1 MKARALFLALLFMSA
16 GQFQVVAAMVADS
29 TPQAFDID
37 TSGSA
42 HAVTSMDA
50 ISLPYWVGDTITVTA
65 PDGSVSTPVSKAA
78 TAGVE
83 NWIAT
88 MGGVWTITNS
98 DEGTATFSVRYSLF
112 GEQGAGTEADP
123 AKIVDNDELHDLVLS
138 GTAGDGYMFVLQG
151 SAVSF
156 GTMTRINGYAVVPL
170 GNGVYRLMT
179 ASDGRMCDSLAVEF
193 PIDTISTG
201 PTRKVAAKE
210 DVLPFAYSGD
220 SWNGDPTAASTL
232 TFTSPSG
239 NTTIVPCTGT
249 GAYAFTINQGGT
261 WTVTLAAGGTE
272 LTGMVKLAKGFV
284 LSVH

>member
-1 MKARALFLALLFMSA
+1 MKARTLFLALLFMSA

-78 TAGVE
+78 TAGEE

-179 ASDGRMCDSLAVEF
+179 GCVIALR
-193 PIDTISTG
+193 
-201 PTRKVAAKE
+201 
-210 DVLPFAYSGD
+210 
-220 SWNGDPTAASTL
+220 WNSPL
-232 TFTSPSG
+232 TP
-239 NTTIVPCTGT
+239 
-249 GAYAFTINQGGT
+249 
-261 WTVTLAAGGTE
+261 
-272 LTGMVKLAKGFV
+272 
-284 LSVH
+284 

>member
-1 MKARALFLALLFMSA
+1 MKARAIFLALLFLSA
-16 GQFQVVAAMVADS
+16 GQFQVNAAMVANS
-29 TPQAFDID
+29 TPQVFDID

-42 HAVTSMDA
+42 HAVKSLDA
-50 ISLPYWVGDTITVTA
+50 ISLPYRAGDTITVTA
-65 PDGSVSTPVSKAA
+65 PDGSVSTPVSRAA
-78 TAGVE
+78 TADAE

-98 DEGTATFSVRYSLF
+98 GEGTATFSVRYSLF
-112 GEQGAGTEADP
+112 GAQGAGTEADP
-123 AKIVDNDELHDLVLS
+123 AKIVDNDELHDLASS
-138 GTAGDGYMFVLQG
+138 GTAGDGYTFVLQG

-170 GNGVYRLMT
+170 GNGVYRIVT
-179 ASDGRMCDSLAVEF
+179 ASNGRVYDSLAAEF

-220 SWNGDPTAASTL
+220 NWNGNPIAASTL

-239 NTTIVPCTGT
+239 GTTIVPCTGT
-249 GAYAFTINQGGT
+249 GAYAFTISEGGT